1 MTMRL
6 PRHPNRAVSNV
17 ATETPAQ
24 IDQMMR
30 GSIQHRPD
38 RPSPWRARYW
48 DVDGRQ
54 RSKSFERKI
63 DAERWLSAQLTKLDR
78 GEWVNPEQGR
88 VTWADYSSQLQASRG
103 HLAARTIET
112 DRACHERAVP
122 VIGRISISRLT
133 PESLRR
139 LMAELTAAGYAS
151 ETVAKTMRWVR
162 LTLNQ
167 AVSDRRLL
175 SSPASGIRLPKPR
188 RSEMRLL
195 DPLEVVLLA
204 DALPDRYRS
213 LPLVAVYTGLRWGEL
228 AGLRVPDIDMLRR
241 RLTVRSALIE
251 ATGEVPRLGAPKST
265 ASERTISLPKIV
277 IETLALHLQQHP
289 PVDGMV
295 WTTERGAFLRRGSFS
310 RIWRKAVAA
319 SVGQPCRVHDLR
331 HTHAAWLIAAGE
343 HPKIIQTRLGHSSIQ
358 VTMDRYG
365 HLMEGLD
372 DRTADRLDAIA
383 EFSRGPG
390 VAQSA
395 DEADTNQPESPLT
408 RGVDW
413 QSRAGSNRRFR
424 LERPAS

>member
-1 MTMRL
+1 MRL
-6 PRHPNRAVSNV
+6 PRHPNRAVSSV

-38 RPSPWRARYW
+38 RPSQWRARYYGL
-48 DVDGRQ
+48 DGRE
-54 RSKSFERKI
+54 RSKSFARKI
-63 DAERWLSAQLTKLDR
+63 DAERWLSAQLAKLDR
-78 GEWVNPEQGR
+78 GEWVDPEHGR
-88 VTWADYSSQLQASRG
+88 VTWTHYSSQLQASRG

-112 DRACHERAVP
+112 DRTCHQRAVP
-122 VIGRISISRLT
+122 VIGDIPISRLT
-133 PESLRR
+133 PELLRR

-175 SSPASGIRLPKPR
+175 SSPAKGIRLPNPR
-188 RSEMRLL
+188 RSDMRLFN
-195 DPLEVVLLA
+195 PLEVEFLA
-204 DALPDRYRS
+204 EALPERYRS
-213 LPLVAVYTGLRWGEL
+213 LPLVAAYTGLRWGEL
-228 AGLRVPDIDMLRR
+228 TGLRITDIDMLRR
-241 RLTVRSALIE
+241 RLTVSSALIE
-251 ATGEVPRLGAPKST
+251 AAREPPRLGQPKT
-265 ASERTISLPKIV
+265 AASERTITLPNIV
-277 IETLALHLQQHP
+277 IKTLALHLQQQP
-289 PVDGMV
+289 PIDGMV

-310 RIWRKAVAA
+310 RIWRTAVAA

-343 HPKIIQTRLGHSSIQ
+343 HPKTIQIRLGHSSIQ

-383 EFSRGPG
+383 ESWSGPG
-390 VAQSA
+390 AAQTQNNETETQRA
-395 DEADTNQPESPLT
+395 NPLT
-408 RGVDW
+408 SGDRW
-413 QSRAGSNRRFR
+413 QSRADSNRRFR

>member
-1 MTMRL
+1 MRL
-6 PRHPNRAVSNV
+6 SRHPNRAVSNV

-38 RPSPWRARYW
+38 RPSQWRARFW

-54 RSKSFERKI
+54 RSKSFERKV
-63 DAERWLSAQLTKLDR
+63 DAERWLRSELAKLDR
-78 GEWVNPEQGR
+78 GEWVDPELGN
-88 VTWADYSSQLQASRG
+88 VTWADYSTQLQASRG
-103 HLAARTIET
+103 HLAVRTIET
-112 DRACHERAVP
+112 DRACHQRADP
-122 VIGRISISRLT
+122 VIGDISISRLT
-133 PESLRR
+133 PELLRQ
-139 LMAELTAAGYAS
+139 LMAELTTAGYAP

-167 AVSDRRLL
+167 AVTDRRIL
-175 SSPASGIRLPKPR
+175 SSPASGIRLPKPH
-188 RSEMRLL
+188 RSDMRLL
-195 DPLEVVLLA
+195 DPFEVALLA

-213 LPLVAVYTGLRWGEL
+213 LPLVAAYTGLRWGEL
-228 AGLRVPDIDMLRR
+228 AGLRVADTDMLRR

-251 ATGEVPRLGAPKST
+251 ATGEVPRLGAPKSA
-265 ASERTISLPKIV
+265 ASERTISLPKTV
-277 IETLALHLQQHP
+277 IETLALHLQEHP

-295 WTTERGAFLRRGSFS
+295 WTTERGAYLRRGSFS
-310 RIWRKAVAA
+310 RIWRKAI
-319 SVGQPCRVHDLR
+319 SLSIGQPCRVHDLR
-331 HTHAAWLIAAGE
+331 HTHASWLIAAGE

-383 EFSRGPG
+383 QFSRGPG

-395 DEADTNQPESPLT
+395 DEANPNQPENPLA
-408 RGVDW
+408 RGFDW
-413 QSRAGSNRRFR
+413 QSRPDLNWRYR